1 MLKKWYISTF
11 VIVIMLL
18 GVTTKQ
24 HIVSPNQEIVL
35 QFKDDKVSDEA
46 INNAI
51 LILKNQL
58 QDLGVDNIKVTHSN
72 HGNLKISYYSN
83 SDVASIKEIL
93 QKQEKVKIDFNAQN
107 EKSNEFPFSDNSIS
121 FNLDIYEIQEDYTTG
136 WNLNGINV
144 VVFDTK
150 SDRFFDPNT
159 NFFINFI
166 EVNQNDAVV
175 KQALKVSTNIVLAI
189 DDVLYKIPEVR
200 AGPLS

>member
-1 MLKKWYISTF
+1 MLKKWCISTF
-11 VIVIMLL
+11 VIVITLL
-18 GVTTKQ
+18 GVATKQ
-24 HIVSPNQEIVL
+24 HIVTPNQEIVL
-35 QFKDDKVSDEA
+35 QFTVDEVSDEV

-58 QDLGVDNIKVTHSN
+58 QDLGVDNIKVKRSN
-72 HGNLKISYYSN
+72 NGNLKISYYSYA
-83 SDVASIKEIL
+83 DVASIKEIL
-93 QKQEKVKIDFNAQN
+93 QKQDKVKVDFKTQN
-107 EKSNEFPFSDNSIS
+107 ENSNEFPFNDNSIS
-121 FNLDIYEIQEDYTTG
+121 YNLDIYEIQDEYTTS

-144 VVFDTK
+144 VVLDTK

-200 AGPLS
+200 AGPVS